1 MECLPDMWCKIRVV
15 KDEFDFR
22 PPVQQGL
29 IAHAVVI
36 LILAAAASW
45 GIWQASQADIGP
57 VFLFFLLPAIL
68 AVSLIPTL
76 IYRAYALR
84 KARYILE
91 RDGIHLVWGLRAED
105 IPITDVLWVHPA
117 EELDQS
123 PRKPWLTVPGAILGS
138 RRLPDGGQIEYMAS
152 SPSKL
157 VYIATRDR
165 IYAVS
170 PDDREDFIRTF
181 QRFLELGSLRPI
193 AARSVHPSFLL
204 ARVWALKPLRY
215 LILAGLVL
223 SLALLIWVSLV
234 IPSRGQV
241 FLGFNSAGLPR
252 DPIPTVRLLLLPVI
266 NGFFFGLDFLLGLY
280 FFRRGENQTQSGD
293 PQSGLA
299 YLLAFLFWGA
309 SLITPGL
316 FLVSVFFI
324 LRVG

>member
-1 MECLPDMWCKIRVV
+1 M
-15 KDEFDFR
+15 KDEFVFR

-45 GIWQASQADIGP
+45 GVWQASRADIGP
-57 VFLFFLLPAIL
+57 VFLFFLLPAVL

-84 KARYILE
+84 KATYILE
-91 RDGIHLVWGLRAED
+91 RDGIHLIWGLRAED
-105 IPITDVLWVHPA
+105 IPITEVIWVLPA
-117 EELDQS
+117 EELEQG
-123 PRKPWLTVPGAILGS
+123 PRKPWLTLPGAILGS
-138 RRLPDGGQIEYMAS
+138 KRLPDGSQIEYMAS
-152 SPSKL
+152 NPSKL
-157 VYIATRDR
+157 VYIATSDQ

-170 PDDREDFIRTF
+170 PDDREGFVSTF

-204 ARVWALKPLRY
+204 ARVWAAKPIRY
-215 LILAGLVL
+215 LILAGLIL
-223 SLALLIWVSLV
+223 SMALLIWVSLV
-234 IPSRGQV
+234 IPTRPQV

-280 FFRRGENQTQSGD
+280 FFRRAENQSQVNDT
-293 PQSGLA
+293 QSGLA
-299 YLLAFLFWGA
+299 YLLAFLFWIV